1 MPGEVNYAQL
11 IAALKEWLDKHKWVD
26 SRGYEVSDKPV
37 AVQAGLLDYA
47 FAFAADLLTGAAL
60 PGDTFGADGKL
71 VRGALSQ
78 SIDSFTSSIKGFA
91 SGVFDVTIGKGIE
104 TVFVDL
110 PAQFGNPMAEWV
122 QVDGL
127 WISTQDYVAQNG
139 YTALVGNQLGINGA
153 IGGAWDTVKGW
164 GESFSGYTQQA
175 ADSVGITD
183 AYKWT
188 SNKATSLATE
198 VFGVQGFTLDGF
210 AGGITKT
217 YLKDTAETKFNA
229 FQDLVKVPG
238 SDPVAVQA
246 AADELQ
252 VAMVAWQ
259 EEVEANKLEGARAI
273 VLDQITEKV
282 SEVARY
288 IKLME
293 EDKFAGLDLYKSL
306 IAPELLDAAI
316 KYNTVQ
322 DEYAKSSGSAPP
334 EPIFASIQA
343 PNKNQVVGDLPVSA

>member
-1 MPGEVNYAQL
+1 MAVEYPQV

-26 SRGYEVSDKPV
+26 SRGYEVADKPV

-78 SIDSFTSSIKGFA
+78 SVDSFTSSIKGFA
-91 SGVFDVTIGKGIE
+91 SGVFDATIGKGIE
-104 TVFVDL
+104 AVFVDL
-110 PAQFGNPMAEWV
+110 PAQFGNTPTGWV

-175 ADSVGITD
+175 ADSVGVTD
-183 AYKWT
+183 LYKYVD
-188 SNKATSLATE
+188 NKSAQLALSTFNVSE
-198 VFGVQGFTLDGF
+198 FTLDGL
-210 AGGITKT
+210 AGAITKT
-217 YLKDTAETKFNA
+217 YLREEAETKFNA
-229 FQDLVKVPG
+229 LQDLVSVPG

-252 VAMVAWQ
+252 VAMVVWQ

-282 SEVARY
+282 SEVARN

-293 EDKFAGLDLYKSL
+293 ETEFEGLDLYKSL
-306 IAPELLDAAI
+306 VAPTLLDAAI

-322 DEYAKSSGSAPP
+322 DEYAKSTGSAPP
-334 EPIFASIQA
+334 EPTFTSKQA
-343 PNKNQVVGDLPVSA
+343 PNKGQVVGDLPVSA

>member
-1 MPGEVNYAQL
+1 MPGQVNYAQL

-26 SRGYEVSDKPV
+26 SRGYEVADKPV

-91 SGVFDVTIGKGIE
+91 SGVFDATIGKGIE
-104 TVFVDL
+104 AVFVDL

-122 QVDGL
+122 EVDGL
-127 WISTQDYVAQNG
+127 LISTQDYVAQNG
-139 YTALVGNQLGINGA
+139 YTAFVGERLGINGA
-153 IGGAWDTVKGW
+153 IGGAWDTIKGW
-164 GESFSGYTQQA
+164 GDSFSGVTQQA
-175 ADSVGITD
+175 ADAVGMTD
-183 AYKWT
+183 VYNWT
-188 SNKATSLATE
+188 NNKAISLAID
-198 VFGVQGFTLDGF
+198 VFDVEGFTLGGL

-217 YLKDTAETKFNA
+217 YLRDTATAKFNA
-229 FQDLVKVPG
+229 LQDLVKVPG

-259 EEVEANKLEGARAI
+259 EEVDANKLEGARAI

-282 SEVARY
+282 SEVARN
-288 IKLME
+288 IRSME
-293 EDKFAGLDLYKSL
+293 ETEFEGLDLYKSL
-306 IAPELLDAAI
+306 VAPALLDAAI

-322 DEYAKSSGSAPP
+322 DEYAKSTGSAPP
-334 EPIFASIQA
+334 IPTFASIDA
-343 PNKNQVVGDLPVSA
+343 PNKDQVVGDLPVSA